1 MFLATKTLYLSLVRF
16 DPSFVTVVY
25 CSLSVL
31 FVSVNKSLTV
41 LVIVDCDSVVFVLS

>member
-16 DPSFVTVVY
+16 GPSFVAVVY

-31 FVSVNKSLTV
+31 FESVNKSFLRFWYLLTAIQWC
-41 LVIVDCDSVVFVLS
+41 LF

>member
-1 MFLATKTLYLSLVRF
+1 MFLAAKTLYSSLVRF

-31 FVSVNKSLTV
+31 FESVNRSFLR
-41 LVIVDCDSVVFVLS
+41 FW

>member
-25 CSLSVL
+25 GSLSVL
-31 FVSVNKSLTV
+31 FESVSKS
-41 LVIVDCDSVVFVLS
+41 FVRFW